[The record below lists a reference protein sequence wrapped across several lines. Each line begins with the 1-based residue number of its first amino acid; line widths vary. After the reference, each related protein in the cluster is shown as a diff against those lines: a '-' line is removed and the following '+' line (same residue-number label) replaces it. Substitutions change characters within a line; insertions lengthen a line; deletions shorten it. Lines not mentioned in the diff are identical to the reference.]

1 MTLTT
6 EPGTKNQEPR
16 QRIKDKGQFSANLKF
31 PAFPHVHTSYFIAH
45 SSYLILLTSYL
56 ILITISRKQQ
66 TLFRVSR

>member
-45 SSYLILLTSYL
+45 S
-56 ILITISRKQQ
+56 
-66 TLFRVSR
+66 